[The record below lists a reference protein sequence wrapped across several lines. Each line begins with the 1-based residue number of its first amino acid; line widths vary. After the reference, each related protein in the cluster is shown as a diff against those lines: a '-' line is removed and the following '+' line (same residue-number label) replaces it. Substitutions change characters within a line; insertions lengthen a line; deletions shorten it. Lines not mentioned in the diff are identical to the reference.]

1 MSIQK
6 AKEYLDL
13 RQCKANLNKI
23 ISLKDKSKRMESE
36 LDKWERIVEKKR
48 QEEELRLRLSQ
59 DRIKDWN
66 EKLSESSS
74 RKKMALVEFTKNLKE
89 KS

>member
-1 MSIQK
+1 
-6 AKEYLDL
+6 
-13 RQCKANLNKI
+13 
-23 ISLKDKSKRMESE
+23 MESE

-48 QEEELRLRLSQ
+48 QEEELRLRQSQ

-66 EKLSESSS
+66 EKLSESTS
-74 RKKMALVEFTKNLKE
+74 RKKMVLVEFTKNLKE